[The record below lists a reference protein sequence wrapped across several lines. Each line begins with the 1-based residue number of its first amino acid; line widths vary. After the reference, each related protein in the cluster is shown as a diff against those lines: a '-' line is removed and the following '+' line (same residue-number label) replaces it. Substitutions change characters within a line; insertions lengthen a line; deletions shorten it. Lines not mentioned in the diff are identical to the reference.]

1 MSRNSLPPGP
11 RGLPIVGSL
20 FDYFRDML
28 GFLLRTAQ
36 VYGDIA
42 FFRLGSRQVY
52 LLSHPDYIK
61 DVLVTNHRNFQ
72 KSRALQRSKI
82 VLGEGLLTSEDETH
96 LRDRRII
103 QPVFHHKRIKS
114 YADAMADFASRIGED
129 WENGEVVDIHRET
142 MRLTLAI
149 VVKTLF
155 GAEIRSGADDISE
168 SLTTIVSQFPRMLFP
183 LSEYLDKIP
192 LPGTRKFFNALE
204 TLDKTV
210 YRLIEEAR
218 ESKEDRDDLLSMLL
232 SAQDEQNGA
241 GLTDPQVR
249 DEVMTLFLAG
259 QESTA
264 NSLVWTW
271 YLISQ
276 HPDVE
281 RTLHDELD
289 SVLGE
294 RVPGVDDLKKL
305 VFTKMVFSESLR
317 LYPPAWT
324 VVRRVKKDYRID
336 GYVIPSGADI
346 YMSQY
351 VVHHDPRFF
360 PDPFRFDPDR
370 WNQNQGSSLP
380 QFAYFPFGGGPRVC
394 IGEQFAWM
402 EGIMLIAAIASKW
415 KMRLVPGQSIVAK
428 PLITIRPKHGMKMI
442 MDRRER

>member
-28 GFLLRTAQ
+28 GFLLSTAQ
-36 VYGDIA
+36 VYGDIS
-42 FFRLGSRQVY
+42 FFRLGPRQVY

-61 DVLVTNHRNFQ
+61 DVLVTNSRNFH

-82 VLGEGLLTSEDETH
+82 VLGEGLLTSEGETH
-96 LRDRRII
+96 LRERRII
-103 QPVFHHKRIKS
+103 QPVFHHKRIKA
-114 YADAMADFASRIGED
+114 YADVMADFASSIGEN
-129 WENGEVVDIHRET
+129 WGNGEVVDIHREM

-155 GAEIRSGADDISE
+155 GAEIRSGAEDIGK
-168 SLTTIVSQFPRMLFP
+168 SLTTIVNQFPRMLFP

-192 LPGTRKFFNALE
+192 LPGTRKFFKALE

-210 YRLIEEAR
+210 YQLIEEGR
-218 ESKEDRDDLLSMLL
+218 RSKEDRDDLLSMLL
-232 SAQDEQNGA
+232 SAQDEEGGG
-241 GLTDPQVR
+241 GLTDEQVR
-249 DEVMTLFLAG
+249 DEAMTLFLAG

-264 NSLVWTW
+264 NSLVWVW

-276 HPDVE
+276 HPEVE
-281 RTLHDELD
+281 KKLHDELD

-294 RVPGVDDLKKL
+294 RLPGVDDLKKL
-305 VFTKMVFSESLR
+305 VFTRMIFSESLR

-324 VVRRVKKDYRID
+324 VVRRAVEDYELD
-336 GYVIPSGADI
+336 GYVVPGGADI

-360 PDPFRFDPDR
+360 PEPFVFDPER
-370 WNQNQGSSLP
+370 WNQDQASSLP
-380 QFAYFPFGGGPRVC
+380 QFAYFPFGGGPRRC
-394 IGEQFAWM
+394 IGEPFAWM
-402 EGIMLIAAIASKW
+402 EGMMLIAAIASKW
-415 KMRLVPGQSIVAK
+415 RMHLVPGQTIAPK
-428 PLITIRPKHGMKMI
+428 PLITIRPKNGMRMI
-442 MDRRER
+442 MEKRR

>member
-36 VYGDIA
+36 AYGDIA
-42 FFRLGSRQVY
+42 YFRLGSRQIY

-61 DVLVTNHRNFQ
+61 DVLVTNDRNFQ
-72 KSRALQRSKI
+72 KSRALKRSKI
-82 VLGEGLLTSEDETH
+82 VLGEGLLTSEGETH
-96 LRDRRII
+96 LRERRII
-103 QPVFHHKRIKS
+103 QPVFHHKRIKA
-114 YADAMADFASRIGED
+114 YADVMADFASRIGED
-129 WENGEVVDIHRET
+129 WKNGEVVDIHREM

-149 VVKTLF
+149 VAKTLF
-155 GAEIRSGADDISE
+155 GAEIRSGTDDIGK
-168 SLTTIVSQFPRMLFP
+168 SLTTIVNQFPRMLFP

-192 LPGTRKFFNALE
+192 LPGTRKFFKALD

-210 YRLIEEAR
+210 YRLIEEGR
-218 ESKEDRDDLLSMLL
+218 RSKEERDDLLSMLL
-232 SAQDEQNGA
+232 SAQDEQGGA
-241 GLTDPQVR
+241 GLTDLQVR

-259 QESTA
+259 QETTA

-281 RTLHDELD
+281 HKLHDELD

-294 RVPGVDDLKKL
+294 RLPEADDLKKL
-305 VFTKMVFSESLR
+305 IFTRMVFSESLR

-324 VVRRVKKDYRID
+324 VVRRAMKDYQID
-336 GYVIPSGADI
+336 GYVVPSGADI

-360 PDPFRFDPDR
+360 PDPFKFDPER
-370 WNQNQGSSLP
+370 WAQNQGSSLP
-380 QFAYFPFGGGPRVC
+380 QFAYFPFGGGPRLC
-394 IGEQFAWM
+394 IGEPFAWM

-415 KMRLVPGQSIVAK
+415 KMRLVPGQSIVPK
-428 PLITIRPKHGMKMI
+428 PLITIRPKYGMKMI
-442 MDRRER
+442 MERRGP